1 MLMERPMRLALL
13 ALALILSGC
22 ALTRTVSERDVSHVL
37 GRTVIVQY
45 ADADGWET
53 RDA

>member
-1 MLMERPMRLALL
+1 MKFLLIVMALM
-13 ALALILSGC
+13 LSGC
-22 ALTRTVSERDVSHVL
+22 ALTRNVSERDVSHVL

-53 RDA
+53 RNA